1 MISGVL
7 DSLRFARG
15 WSSPRRDLEERE
27 VAIPLDRGRLLGEAE
42 RLLGEADLGVD
53 SGARIGSSREEGG
66 GQTTGSVS
74 KERSVPGTLIAPPG
88 PGPFPGWVVL
98 HGITRPG
105 RNHRSLRQFA
115 LALAST
121 GARVLIPEVRQWRE
135 LDLAPEPAQRVLRSA
150 VCWLAA
156 SKGTES
162 GGVMLVGFSFGGPQ
176 AILAASDPEFA
187 RELRGVLAW
196 GSYAD
201 LERTLRFQF
210 TGEHAYAGTVFR
222 EDPDPYGRWVVAAN
236 CLLHAPGK
244 EDAGDVASALRAL
257 AARAGDLQIPAND
270 PSLEPV
276 RKEMRAGVAHER
288 KELFDLFAPP
298 IAEDG
303 GSISPEAGPDR
314 TLALIRAM
322 SAGARAAEPLL
333 DPIAQIEKIT
343 VPVRLLHGKG
353 DVLIPFTETL
363 ALADQLRPR
372 THDLKVGITG
382 LFAHSGGK
390 GEHSGVWSR
399 VRESIQFLRV
409 LRRVFEVG

>member
-1 MISGVL
+1 MVG
-7 DSLRFARG
+7 
-15 WSSPRRDLEERE
+15 ERL
-27 VAIPLDRGRLLGEAE
+27 AGEAGHGLE
-42 RLLGEADLGVD
+42 
-53 SGARIGSSREEGG
+53 SSRG
-66 GQTTGSVS
+66 TGSVTD
-74 KERSVPGTLIAPPG
+74 EGSVPGTLIAPPG

-105 RNHRSLRQFA
+105 RSHRSLRQFA

-121 GARVLIPEVRQWRE
+121 GARVLIPEIRQWRE

-150 VCWLAA
+150 VRWLGESA
-156 SKGTES
+156 GTES

-176 AILAASDPEFA
+176 ALLAASDPDVA
-187 RELRGVLAW
+187 RELKGVLAW

-210 TGEHAYAGTVFR
+210 TGEHRYAGADYR
-222 EDPDPYGRWVVAAN
+222 EAPDPYGRWVVAAN
-236 CLLHAPGK
+236 CLPHTPGK
-244 EDAGDVASALRAL
+244 EDAGDVASALRNL

-270 PSLEPV
+270 PSLEPL
-276 RKEMRAGVAHER
+276 RQEMRAGVADER

-298 IAEDG
+298 MVEKG
-303 GSISPEAGPDR
+303 GSSSPEVARDR
-314 TLALIRAM
+314 TLSLIRSM
-322 SAGARAAEPLL
+322 SAGARTAEPLL
-333 DPIAQIEKIT
+333 DPIARIERIT

-363 ALADQLRPR
+363 ALADQLGPR

-382 LFAHSGGK
+382 LFAHSGGS
-390 GEHSGVWSR
+390 GNHAGVWPR
-399 VRESIQFLRV
+399 IREGFQFLRV

>member
-15 WSSPRRDLEERE
+15 WSSPRRDLQERE
-27 VAIPLDRGRLLGEAE
+27 VAIPMVGERLAGEAE
-42 RLLGEADLGVD
+42 HGPE
-53 SGARIGSSREEGG
+53 SSRE
-66 GQTTGSVS
+66 TGSVTG
-74 KERSVPGTLIAPPG
+74 EGSVPGTLIAPPG

-105 RNHRSLRQFA
+105 RSHRSLRQFA

-121 GARVLIPEVRQWRE
+121 GARVLIPEIRHWRE

-150 VCWLAA
+150 VRWLAESA
-156 SKGTES
+156 GTES

-176 AILAASDPEFA
+176 ALLAASDPDVA
-187 RELRGVLAW
+187 RELKGVLAW

-210 TGEHAYAGTVFR
+210 TGEHSYAGIDYR
-222 EDPDPYGRWVVAAN
+222 EAPDPYGRWVVAAN
-236 CLLHAPGK
+236 CLPHTPGK
-244 EDAGDVASALRAL
+244 EDAGDVASALRNL

-270 PSLEPV
+270 PSLEPL
-276 RKEMRAGVAHER
+276 RQEMRAGVADER

-298 IAEDG
+298 MVEKG
-303 GSISPEAGPDR
+303 GSFPPAVARDR
-314 TLALIRAM
+314 TLSLIRSM

-333 DPIAQIEKIT
+333 DPIARIERIT

-363 ALADQLRPR
+363 ALADQLGPR
-372 THDLKVGITG
+372 TLDLKVGITG
-382 LFAHSGGK
+382 LFAHSGGN
-390 GEHSGVWSR
+390 GNHAGVWPR
-399 VRESIQFLRV
+399 IRESFQFLRV